1 MSRTSR
7 NTLVLGCIFAALAVM
22 LGAFAAHG
30 LEEALDTDQL
40 ETFQTGV
47 RYQFYHAF
55 GLLIVGLLSMHAS
68 DQDYKWAVISMSL
81 GILFFSGSLYLIST
95 QSILNISTAILG
107 PITPLGGTLFI
118 ISWILVIRQLFI
130 TPLRNTP

>member
-7 NTLVLGCIFAALAVM
+7 NTLVLGSIFAALAVI

-30 LEEALDTDQL
+30 LEKLLEAKQL

-55 GLLIVGLLSMHAS
+55 GLFVVGLLSLHTS
-68 DQDYKWAVISMSL
+68 NQDYKWAVICMSL
-81 GILFFSGSLYLIST
+81 GILLFSGSLYLLST
-95 QSILNISTAILG
+95 QSVLNISTSFLG
-107 PITPLGGTLFI
+107 PITPIGGALFI
-118 ISWILVIRQLFI
+118 VSWILVIRNLVRS
-130 TPLRNTP
+130 PLKNTP

>member
-7 NTLVLGCIFAALAVM
+7 NTLVLGSIFAALAVI

-30 LEEALDTDQL
+30 LEKLLEVKQL

-55 GLLIVGLLSMHAS
+55 GLFAIGLLSLHTS
-68 DQDYKWAVISMSL
+68 DQDYKWAVICMSL

-95 QSILNISTAILG
+95 QSVLNISTGFLG
-107 PITPLGGTLFI
+107 PITPIGGALFI
-118 ISWILVIRQLFI
+118 VSWILVVRNL
-130 TPLRNTP
+130 LRSPMKNTP

>member
-7 NTLVLGCIFAALAVM
+7 NTLILGCIFAALAVV

-30 LEEALDTDQL
+30 LEEMLEIRQL

-47 RYQFYHAF
+47 RYQFYHAL
-55 GLLIVGLLSMHAS
+55 GLLVVGLLSMHTS
-68 DQDYKWAVISMSL
+68 SQDYKWAVVCMSL

-95 QSILNISTAILG
+95 QSILGISTGILG
-107 PITPLGGTLFI
+107 PITPIGGILFI
-118 ISWILVIRQLFI
+118 VSWILVIRNLLRSPLQH
-130 TPLRNTP
+130 TP

>member
-7 NTLVLGCIFAALAVM
+7 NTLVLGSIFAALAVI

-30 LEEALDTDQL
+30 LEKLLEPRQL

-55 GLLIVGLLSMHAS
+55 GLLIVGLLSLQTS
-68 DQDYKWAVISMSL
+68 NQDYKWAVVCMSL

-95 QSILNISTAILG
+95 QSVLNISTGFLG
-107 PITPLGGTLFI
+107 PITPIGGALFI
-118 ISWILVIRQLFI
+118 TSWILVIRNL
-130 TPLRNTP
+130 LRSRLNRTA